1 VTGSRAP
8 HGSGAPV
15 ARPGG
20 VGGPR
25 AGRPPLTVVGGGLGG
40 LAAAV
45 AAAEAGMAVT
55 LVEKGERFGGA
66 AAYSGGQ
73 VWVGANHVAA
83 REGIADDLD
92 ATLAYVR
99 GAAERDAA
107 SLDERLAR
115 QWLAA
120 AAEAAAWFES
130 LGVIRWELVP
140 GYPDYYHPDIAGS
153 RAAGRY
159 LTGAPF
165 DGASLGPLRER
176 LHVSPHFPVGVR
188 YGEMFAWGG
197 MSSKTEW
204 DWELVRRRR
213 ADDVL
218 TFGSGIAA
226 AFLAGAA
233 ARGVRLMHGCAAV
246 ELLAGEDGSVVGVR
260 CERVG
265 GGAAAGDR
273 GWSFDLPGPVILAT
287 GAHDWSRALSER
299 FTGIPPDDGGSV
311 APATLTGDAIAL
323 VEPLGG
329 VAAALPAWAAPV
341 LPGYKLPAPAFDGDS
356 GYRACFEHCLP
367 HTFLVGRDGARFCDD
382 SFHSRIVAAAL
393 AASADGRPAGLP
405 IWMVWDSRHHR
416 RYGLGATM
424 PGGDYPEGLVERAAT
439 LGELAAR
446 LGVDPD
452 GLERTAA
459 TFNAGA
465 ERGEDPAFGRGS
477 NLSVRRFRGDWSHR
491 PNPCV
496 GPVSEPPFFGMRIR
510 LLNTGIAAAGV
521 RAGAHGRVL
530 RADGSEI
537 GGLWAA
543 GECSTRAA
551 AGVGYNSGYSLSRA
565 LAFGFLAARDAA
577 ARAA

>member
-1 VTGSRAP
+1 V
-8 HGSGAPV
+8 SGA
-15 ARPGG
+15 A
-20 VGGPR
+20 
-25 AGRPPLTVVGGGLGG
+25 PPLTVVGGGLGG
-40 LAAAV
+40 LAAAI
-45 AAAEAGMAVT
+45 AAAEAGLAVT

-73 VWVGANHVAA
+73 VWVGANHVAE

-107 SLDERLAR
+107 SLDEALAR
-115 QWLAA
+115 QWLGA
-120 AAEAAAWFES
+120 AAEAAAWYER
-130 LGVIRWELVP
+130 LGVVRWELVP
-140 GYPDYYHPDIAGS
+140 GYPDYYHPDVAGS

-165 DGASLGPLRER
+165 DGSALGALRER

-188 YGEMFAWGG
+188 YGEMFDWGG
-197 MSSKTEW
+197 MSSKTAW
-204 DWELVRRRR
+204 DWPLVARRREQ
-213 ADDVL
+213 DVL
-218 TFGSGIAA
+218 TFGTGIAA
-226 AFLAGAA
+226 AFLHGAA
-233 ARGVRLMHGCAAV
+233 QRGVRLLHGHAAV
-246 ELLAGEDGSVVGVR
+246 ELLTDAEGAVTGLRCATAGGETV
-260 CERVG
+260 EL
-265 GGAAAGDR
+265 A
-273 GWSFDLPGPVILAT
+273 GPVVLAT
-287 GAHDWSRALSER
+287 GAHDWSPELTER
-299 FTGIPPDDGGSV
+299 FTGIAPEDGGSV
-311 APATLTGDAIAL
+311 TPPTLSGDAIAL

-341 LPGYKLPAPAFDGDS
+341 LPGYLLPAPAFDGDT

-367 HTFLVGRDGARFCDD
+367 HTFLVNGAGERFCDD

-393 AASADGRPAGLP
+393 AEDSDGRPANLP
-405 IWMVWDSRHHR
+405 VWMVWDSRHHR

-424 PGGDYPEGLVERAAT
+424 PGGDYPAGLVERAAT
-439 LGELAAR
+439 LAELAGR
-446 LGVDPD
+446 LGVDAD

-459 TFNAGA
+459 AFNAGA
-465 ERGEDPAFGRGS
+465 EHGDDPAFGRGS

-530 RADGSEI
+530 RGDGSTI
-537 GGLWAA
+537 AGLWAA

-565 LAFGFLAARDAA
+565 LAFGWLAARDASASA
-577 ARAA
+577 AAASAGLSR